1 MVDATEGIIGLE
13 WIQGNSV
20 RNLLPGGAEEEDGEA
35 IYEEAGHEVV
45 RDNVDDDNP
54 LLEYGIT
61 VGAQHTPYP

>member
-1 MVDATEGIIGLE
+1 MVDATEGIIGIE

-20 RNLLPGGAEEEDGEA
+20 RNLLPGGAEEEEEVL
-35 IYEEAGHEVV
+35 YEEAGHEVV

-61 VGAQHTPYP
+61 VGAQHTTCP